1 MMATVT
7 FSRLTFV
14 KTQNSVF
21 NGEEPS
27 GLRLVWG
34 KKIQWTFPDMSAVE
48 CGVSPNE
55 CAYIVKQW
63 IFFFKNRPNGDFKVM
78 EFYLNGL
85 HDLVYVCLYLFWHL
99 K

>member
-34 KKIQWTFPDMSAVE
+34 KKKFSERFQTCPLWNVVYRRMSVRISLNS
-48 CGVSPNE
+48 G
-55 CAYIVKQW
+55 
-63 IFFFKNRPNGDFKVM
+63 FFFQKPAK
-78 EFYLNGL
+78 
-85 HDLVYVCLYLFWHL
+85 W
-99 K
+99 